1 MAIKVAN
8 NNQALSFKVAGPQLP
23 DSIVGLTFRG
33 TLTSADDLNDLIG
46 SAYAGYYY
54 ITSSVPANAPNNAS
68 TYSYILII
76 ANENSQF
83 TQQIYINPGSEGYYA
98 NNIMAIRKYVGSP
111 PRWVSWYNVQDIWAN
126 RPMNTIESNID
137 LNDVRAPGV
146 YICSTTAVTQS
157 LANSPYTEG
166 IWIGN
171 SGFRLENVTTT
182 ASNYFIQRIVTHNV
196 EPRLFIRTCSNGT
209 FQAWTEIHKNNI
221 VRVNY
226 KTETIAAATAT
237 SLAIDSSEVLKG
249 FNPLTNATAG
259 NRYIT
264 VPAGTY
270 RFSYQI
276 NTNPGTNGHA
286 RAWLSWS
293 NTSSTPSTTA
303 SYAVS
308 VASGGYANNNFL
320 GLNGTGVLK
329 FTEASRV
336 ALVFLPYNNGADVSG
351 PGTKPY
357 MIIER
362 L

>member
-8 NNQALSFKVAGPQLP
+8 NNQALSFKVAAPQP
-23 DSIVGLTFRG
+23 PEIINGLVYKG
-33 TLTSADDLNDLIG
+33 VLSSADDLDDMHG
-46 SAYAGYYY
+46 DAYTGWYHF
-54 ITSSVPANAPNNAS
+54 TETPANSPPNGS
-68 TYSYILII
+68 TYGVIMVLGLSTGYTL
-76 ANENSQF
+76 QVYF
-83 TQQIYINPGSEGYYA
+83 HPGASGYYA
-98 NNIMAIRKYVGSP
+98 YETLAIRNYSGSP
-111 PRWVSWYNVQDIWAN
+111 LTWRDWYSVKDMWAN
-126 RPMNTIESNID
+126 RPNTGIEGSTNLNNIS
-137 LNDVRAPGV
+137 APGV
-146 YICSTTAVTQS
+146 YVCPNGTTAGT
-157 LANSPYTEG
+157 LTNSPYTEG
-166 IWIGN
+166 IWVEPT
-171 SGFRLENVTTT
+171 GFRMEVMTISSTYYVQRITSHNGNGPHVFLRTCNTSNTFSKWVEVTT
-182 ASNYFIQRIVTHNV
+182 SNII
-196 EPRLFIRTCSNGT
+196 
-209 FQAWTEIHKNNI
+209 
-221 VRVNY
+221 RVNY
-226 KTETIAAATAT
+226 KSETISSGTPTA
-237 SLAIDSSEVLKG
+237 LEIDSSSVLTG
-249 FNPLTNATAG
+249 STPLTNATAN

-336 ALVFLPYNNGADVSG
+336 ALVFLPYNNSADVSG